1 MQIRS
6 IRQAGAMVTHLTSF
20 LCDCTLVKFRFLP
33 HKKKIAPVIVTK
45 ALTICKNWPSASNRS
60 KLERV
65 SCRFAKKKRLSLVH
79 PALRTNLSLNYRSD
93 FLDPPFGIVTADL

>member
-6 IRQAGAMVTHLTSF
+6 IRQAGVMVTHLTSF
-20 LCDCTLVKFRFLP
+20 LCDCTLVKFGFLP
-33 HKKKIAPVIVTK
+33 HKKIATVIVTK
-45 ALTICKNWPSASNRS
+45 ALTICRNWPSASTRS
-60 KLERV
+60 KMERV
-65 SCRFAKKKRLSLVH
+65 SGRFAKKKRLSLVH